1 MHRHPVRPLHAL
13 VALLVGIAWL
23 TGIAAPPLA
32 AQVEPTPIT
41 VFLPLT
47 AVAPPA
53 LDLDYADGP
62 GTAYRTSVTPLST
75 DEFAQAN
82 FSLWIP
88 GDVPVIRGLI
98 VYAPGCGAS
107 SLTDEPARA
116 RAALARK
123 WHLGFVGMQ
132 FSDRSGGRACGW
144 SRVTS
149 GSPEAFQ
156 RALEAFAQQAG
167 RPELAHAPLVL
178 FGVSGGSGWASNMA
192 LRSPDRTYAV
202 FARGFGPGGT
212 IPAAALGIP
221 MLLNGKADGSY
232 GTLNAFQNCRS
243 QGALC
248 ALNVDPGNEPSLG
261 NQWERMA
268 LPYFDAVLQ
277 QRMPVAAPTNGPIT
291 LRAVDAQQ
299 AWLGVRSDFSI
310 KAAAGFSGDPLTG
323 SWLPDGAFAQRWQ
336 DYNARGVLS
345 AWAP

>member
-1 MHRHPVRPLHAL
+1 MHRLFGRPLHAML
-13 VALLVGIAWL
+13 ALFAGIVWL
-23 TGIAAPPLA
+23 TGITPLPLA
-32 AQVEPTPIT
+32 AQPEPTPTT

-47 AVAPPA
+47 AISPPT
-53 LDLDYADGP
+53 LDLEYAAGP
-62 GTAYRTSVTPLST
+62 GTAYRTSVAPLAT
-75 DEFAQAN
+75 DDFAQAN

-88 GDVPVIRGLI
+88 GDVPVVRGVI

-132 FSDRSGGRACGW
+132 FSDKAGGRSCGW
-144 SRVTS
+144 SRVAS

-167 RPELAHAPLVL
+167 RPELAHAPVVF

-192 LRSPDRTYAV
+192 LRSPERTYV
-202 FARGFGPGGT
+202 VYARGFGPGGT
-212 IPAAALGIP
+212 IPEAALGVP
-221 MLLNGKADGSY
+221 MLLNGKSDGSY
-232 GTLNAFQNCRS
+232 GTLNAFQNCRA

-248 ALNVDPGNEPSLG
+248 ALNVDPGGEPSLS

-268 LPYFDAVLQ
+268 LPYFDAVLS
-277 QRMPVAAPTNGPIT
+277 QRMPVAAPTDGPVA
-291 LRAVDAQQ
+291 LRAADAQQ
-299 AWLGVRSDFSI
+299 AWLGVRSGFSI
-310 KAAAGFSGDPLTG
+310 TAAAGFSGDPLTG
-323 SWLPDGAFAQRWQ
+323 SWLPDEGIARRWQ

-345 AWAP
+345 SWTP